1 VLVVTHHDAA
11 TMPGPPSGRAKTSS
25 PSPAVD
31 GSRADEDRL
40 LEAAYRAEFA
50 VEPAEV
56 DAVQIVGGVTRK
68 NGDLRAYA
76 VADLA
81 DRIAEHGL
89 LRRSDDT
96 ARMAALHFV
105 ERRLVAANKPAQYDG
120 SGVFAG
126 FLRRVLHNLLLDW
139 LRSPAGRA
147 ELRRASHEPGG
158 VFDRASTADD
168 APSLHDEAPGE
179 RDLMGDPE
187 LLPSE
192 AMAARKRLALH
203 HLVALRT
210 LRGSLPPGRSVVLRL
225 SLWPDFPFESEDL
238 QSFLR
243 FAHCHESATSQ
254 GESRG
259 CDSGKR
265 CTVPTDPW
273 KAAWLAELAEAQVA
287 EPSGLA
293 RRTIAMLTRI
303 GNDKPLSKR
312 EGAVCERIS
321 KGRMQLVAALRRS
334 GIRNANADL
343 SPADVSVEVEPR
355 RSFAHR

>member
-1 VLVVTHHDAA
+1 
-11 TMPGPPSGRAKTSS
+11 MPGPPSVRAKTSP
-25 PSPAVD
+25 PSPASE
-31 GSRADEDRL
+31 GSRAEEDQL
-40 LEAAYRAEFA
+40 LEAAYRAEFSDT
-50 VEPAEV
+50 PAEV
-56 DAVQIVGGVTRK
+56 DSVQIVGGVPRRS
-68 NGDLRAYA
+68 GDLRAFA
-76 VADLA
+76 VTDLA
-81 DRIAEHGL
+81 DRIADHGL

-120 SGVFAG
+120 SGAFAG
-126 FLRRVLHNLLLDW
+126 FLRRVIHNLLLDW

-158 VFDRASTADD
+158 VFDRATTAED

-179 RDLMGDPE
+179 RDLQGDPE

-192 AMAARKRLALH
+192 ALAARRRLALH

-210 LRGSLPPGRSVVLRL
+210 LRGNLPPGRSVVLRL
-225 SLWPDFPFESEDL
+225 SLWPDFPIESEDL
-238 QSFLR
+238 ASFLC
-243 FAHCHESATSQ
+243 FAHCHESAASQ

-265 CTVPTDPW
+265 CTVPTEGW
-273 KAAWLAELAEAQVA
+273 GAAWLAELAEAQRT
-287 EPSGLA
+287 EPSGLS

-303 GNDKPLSKR
+303 GNDKPLAKR

-343 SPADVSVEVEPR
+343 SPADASAEPR
-355 RSFAHR
+355 RSPAFS